1 MSGAR
6 WNEDGVTPWRSAGPR
21 PVVDLFVAKSS
32 DYSVADTIAL
42 SGSLPVSAYF
52 RPPEGARSQPFILVE
67 PRGAVGTSPAT
78 TVYVSL
84 RDASGSE
91 IDHREVPWDPHDYD
105 KRVGLG
111 EAIRSLTRPEVLSRA
126 AR

>member
-6 WNEDGVTPWRSAGPR
+6 WNEDGVTPWRSPGPR

-52 RPPEGARSQPFILVE
+52 REPEGTRSQPFILVE

-78 TVYVSL
+78 TVNVSL
-84 RDASGSE
+84 RDASGSV
-91 IDHREVPWDPHDYD
+91 IDQREVPWDPGDYD

-111 EAIRSLTRPEVLSRA
+111 DAIRALSKRPEVVHRA
-126 AR
+126 R